1 MKKEISKKLR
11 PSAKNFSTKKNL
23 MCPPDESPFSSS
35 FKETQEISSLYDP
48 IIANVLQLLL
58 LDSGLRNAL
67 KVHFEIYPQ
76 VLTHMSYASED
87 NGYF

>member
-1 MKKEISKKLR
+1 MRAHFHQVLKRPKKF
-11 PSAKNFSTKKNL
+11 P
-23 MCPPDESPFSSS
+23 
-35 FKETQEISSLYDP
+35 LYDP
-48 IIANVLQLLL
+48 IIVNVLQLLL